1 MHDSN
6 HTSYINFIGFEKEKK
21 KTACKHQARRNLKLA
36 LKKNLK

>member
-21 KTACKHQARRNLKLA
+21 KQHASIKPEEILN
-36 LKKNLK
+36 